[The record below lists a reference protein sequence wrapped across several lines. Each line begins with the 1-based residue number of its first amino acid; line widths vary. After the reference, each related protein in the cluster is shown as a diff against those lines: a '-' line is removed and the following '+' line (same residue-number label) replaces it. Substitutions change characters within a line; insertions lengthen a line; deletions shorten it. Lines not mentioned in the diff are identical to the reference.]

1 MGSKLAF
8 VLPSSL
14 CLLLCFFFVS
24 STGYKQNSH
33 PFAELEAY
41 SCVMSAFRA
50 QGALD
55 DTKVRFLSEC
65 RQLLNISEE
74 RHKAEARRVA
84 NDERSCTVA
93 EM

>member
-1 MGSKLAF
+1 MGQQRSAAVVVLVVAF
-8 VLPSSL
+8 RTGDTNETICFQYSL
-14 CLLLCFFFVS
+14 
-24 STGYKQNSH
+24 

-55 DTKVRFLSEC
+55 DTKQRFLNEC